1 MCFISILDD
10 KARLSNNY
18 VQCQKHLEYKNNNNN
33 NNNKTKLNCTKFL
46 PVKVQLYTNYFYGKQ
61 YIKIICMLKMQ
72 SEGSRVVISAILG
85 KTSDETNIIALT
97 TSENIHRF
105 HMNTEHHRVIYT

>member
-1 MCFISILDD
+1 
-10 KARLSNNY
+10 
-18 VQCQKHLEYKNNNNN
+18 
-33 NNNKTKLNCTKFL
+33 
-46 PVKVQLYTNYFYGKQ
+46 
-61 YIKIICMLKMQ
+61 MLKMQ